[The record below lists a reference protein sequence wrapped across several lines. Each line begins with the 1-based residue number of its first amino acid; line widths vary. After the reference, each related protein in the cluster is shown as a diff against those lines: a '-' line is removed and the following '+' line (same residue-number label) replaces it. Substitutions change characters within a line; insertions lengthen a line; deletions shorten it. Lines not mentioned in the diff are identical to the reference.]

1 MLTRRKLALLATAAL
16 ITGLIAGPTIA
27 FGGGSSDPTKTEPEP
42 AADVAKTDADV
53 AEPNSDADVDEP
65 GAEHPDSGS
74 DVHEI
79 CTGDG
84 IGVFDGGHEGFHDFG
99 PFEGSELSP
108 EDRQKLEQLADEFRS
123 QLDKF
128 GIDGFGLDGFGSA
141 EEFERFGP
149 GEFMQGMEPDVD
161 AIAEK
166 LSDLGLT
173 VEKTTA
179 NDGTTCLTIDGDPEE
194 IEAALEGAFDAH
206 FGDMH
211 DFGGPGEF
219 FDGFP
224 GELPAEAVD
233 TINAEMEALAAHFD
247 EQGIEYEIVENGDL
261 RVVEW
266 DETDDNANAAA
277 EEFFRDRVSEFPFF
291 FEHEGCNE
299 GGHDDETAEGD
310 EA

>member
-42 AADVAKTDADV
+42 EPAADVAKTDADV
-53 AEPNSDADVDEP
+53 AEPNSDAD
-65 GAEHPDSGS
+65 
-74 DVHEI
+74 
-79 CTGDG
+79 
-84 IGVFDGGHEGFHDFG
+84 
-99 PFEGSELSP
+99 
-108 EDRQKLEQLADEFRS
+108 EFRS

-128 GIDGFGLDGFGSA
+128 EIDGFGLDGFGSA

-219 FDGFP
+219 FDGSTSS
-224 GELPAEAVD
+224 GRA
-233 TINAEMEALAAHFD
+233 T
-247 EQGIEYEIVENGDL
+247 
-261 RVVEW
+261 R
-266 DETDDNANAAA
+266 
-277 EEFFRDRVSEFPFF
+277 
-291 FEHEGCNE
+291 
-299 GGHDDETAEGD
+299 
-310 EA
+310 